1 MSEIG
6 NQTNDLGRI
15 VIFGGSG
22 FISKALQE
30 KLIKYGLIFKAISK
44 EELDLANSQC
54 GEKLSEFIKPNDTLV
69 FLSANLPAGGQTI
82 SSLMGNL
89 TMAENMARALSK
101 KRVNHFVYMSS
112 EAVYDADRIPM
123 DEDSSR
129 EPVSLYALMH
139 TAREMMLDEICS
151 QQKIPLIRLRPSY
164 VYGSGHAHNNYG
176 PNSFI
181 RSALENQEIKLYGRG
196 EERRSF
202 LFIEDLAEI
211 LVEVIKEKKEGVL
224 NVVTDRSFSYL
235 EVAKCVIK
243 NCPWPIRIAF
253 EPRKIKTIHRP
264 YKITQLFRFIYNL
277 GRPISPVVHR
287 TYSNR
292 AIRNAFPKFKFTPL
306 EKGIEKAMA
315 LLKDPPIV
323 RK

>member
-6 NQTNDLGRI
+6 NRTNALGRI
-15 VIFGGSG
+15 IIFGASG
-22 FISKALQE
+22 FISKAFQK
-30 KLIKYGLIFKAISK
+30 KLKKYGLIFKAISSG
-44 EELDLANSQC
+44 ELDLANAQC
-54 GEKLSEFIKPNDTLV
+54 AEKLSEFIEPTDTLV

-89 TMAENMARALSK
+89 TMAENMARVLSE
-101 KRVNHFVYMSS
+101 KRVNHFVYLSS
-112 EAVYDADRIPM
+112 EAVYDAERIPM

-151 QQKIPLIRLRPSY
+151 KQNIPLIRLRPSY
-164 VYGSGHAHNNYG
+164 VYGPGHTHNNYG

-181 RSALENQEIKLYGRG
+181 RSALQNQEIKLYGKG
-196 EERRSF
+196 EERRNF

-211 LVEVIKEKKEGVL
+211 LVEVVKEKKEGVL
-224 NVVTDRSFSYL
+224 NVVTDRSLSYL
-235 EVAKCVIK
+235 EVARCIMKK
-243 NCPWPIRIAF
+243 YPNPIRITF
-253 EPRKIKTIHRP
+253 EPRKIKTVHRP

-287 TYSNR
+287 TYANR
-292 AIRNAFPKFKFTPL
+292 AIRNAFPKFTFTPL

-315 LLKDPPIV
+315 FVEDPPSV
-323 RK
+323 KK

>member
-1 MSEIG
+1 MRKTG
-6 NQTNDLGRI
+6 NRTNALGRI
-15 VIFGGSG
+15 IIFGANG
-22 FISKALQE
+22 FISKAFQK
-30 KLIKYGLIFKAISK
+30 KLIKHGLIFKAISSG
-44 EELDLANSQC
+44 ELDLANAQC
-54 GEKLSEFIKPNDTLV
+54 AEKLSEFIETADTLV

-89 TMAENMARALSK
+89 AMAENMARVLSE
-101 KRVNHFVYMSS
+101 KRVSHFVYLSS
-112 EAVYDADRIPM
+112 EAVYDAERIPM

-151 QQKIPLIRLRPSY
+151 KQHIPLIRLRPSY
-164 VYGSGHAHNNYG
+164 VYGPGHTHNNYG
-176 PNSFI
+176 PNSFVK
-181 RSALENQEIKLYGRG
+181 SALQNQEIRLYGKG
-196 EERRSF
+196 EERRNF

-211 LVEVIKEKKEGVL
+211 LVEVVKEKKEGVL
-224 NVVTDRSFSYL
+224 NVVTGRSLSYL
-235 EVAKCVIK
+235 EVARCIMK
-243 NCPWPIRIAF
+243 NCPKPIRLTF
-253 EPRKIKTIHRP
+253 EPRKIKTVHRP

-287 TYSNR
+287 TYANR

-315 LLKDPPIV
+315 FIEDPPSV
-323 RK
+323 KK

>member
-1 MSEIG
+1 MSKTG
-6 NQTNDLGRI
+6 NRTNALGRI
-15 VIFGGSG
+15 IVFGASG
-22 FISKALQE
+22 FISKAFQK
-30 KLIKYGLIFKAISK
+30 KLTKYGYIFQAISSG
-44 EELDLANSQC
+44 ELDLADAQC
-54 GEKLSEFIKPNDTLV
+54 VEKLYKIIEPTDTLV

-89 TMAENMARALSK
+89 TMAENIARFLSE
-101 KRVNHFVYMSS
+101 KRVDHFVYLSS
-112 EAVYDADRIPM
+112 EAVYDAERIPM

-151 QQKIPLIRLRPSY
+151 KQNIPLIRLRPSY
-164 VYGSGHAHNNYG
+164 VYGPGHTHNNYG

-181 RSALENQEIKLYGRG
+181 RSALQNQEIKLYGKG
-196 EERRSF
+196 EERRNF

-211 LVEVIKEKKEGVL
+211 LVEVVKEKKEGVL
-224 NVVTDRSFSYL
+224 NVVSDRSLAYL
-235 EVAKCVIK
+235 EVARCIIK
-243 NCPWPIRIAF
+243 NCPRPIRIVF
-253 EPRKIKTIHRP
+253 EPRKIKTVHRP

-287 TYSNR
+287 TYANR

-306 EKGIEKAMA
+306 EKGIMKAMA
-315 LLKDPPIV
+315 FIEDPSSI
-323 RK
+323 KK

>member
-1 MSEIG
+1 MSETG
-6 NQTNDLGRI
+6 NRTPAFGRI
-15 VIFGGSG
+15 IIFGASG
-22 FISKALQE
+22 FISKAFQK
-30 KLIKYGLIFKAISK
+30 KLKKYGLIFKAISSG
-44 EELDLANSQC
+44 ELDLANAQC
-54 GEKLSEFIKPNDTLV
+54 TEKLSEFIEPTDTLV

-89 TMAENMARALSK
+89 TMAENMARVLSE
-101 KRVNHFVYMSS
+101 KRVNHFVYLSS
-112 EAVYDADRIPM
+112 EAVYDAERIPM

-151 QQKIPLIRLRPSY
+151 KQNIPLIRLRPSY
-164 VYGSGHAHNNYG
+164 VYGPGHTHNNYG

-181 RSALENQEIKLYGRG
+181 RSALQNQEIKLYGKG
-196 EERRSF
+196 EERRNF

-211 LVEVIKEKKEGVL
+211 LVEVVKEKKEGVL
-224 NVVTDRSFSYL
+224 NVVTDRSLSYL
-235 EVAKCVIK
+235 EVARCIIKKCPK
-243 NCPWPIRIAF
+243 PIRITF
-253 EPRKIKTIHRP
+253 EPRKIKTVHRP

-287 TYSNR
+287 TYANR

-315 LLKDPPIV
+315 FIEDPPSV
-323 RK
+323 KK